1 MLDQG
6 RPQAEE
12 TVRFLASEKRADGAF
27 IYAKDSTS
35 KGGLAKRNPL
45 EFVPIASR
53 QQINVPPPISSF
65 LRGLE
70 FLKCLLD
77 VGDERRSSDLYNAP
91 IGVDAVAERAL
102 EDAVTDNEE
111 HLEVQEIGLGW
122 NGAESN

>member
-1 MLDQG
+1 MC
-6 RPQAEE
+6 
-12 TVRFLASEKRADGAF
+12 
-27 IYAKDSTS
+27 
-35 KGGLAKRNPL
+35 
-45 EFVPIASR
+45 
-53 QQINVPPPISSF
+53 PPISSF

-111 HLEVQEIGLGW
+111 YLEVQEIGLGW
-122 NGAESN
+122 NGTERNEELVDPLGDRALIAMGLSDDAR